1 MRRRNIQA
9 TTIMVMPDIAA
20 LPVHFLISVHCSKRS
35 QKFIKDYVPFQIRS
49 ITEAGC
55 LAPLSRQRR
64 TCQIEQA
71 PLVASQVLIFKFLT
85 EFANFLPLDDK
96 SNPYGSSYPKGT
108 STNRWTLA
116 DFDIG

>member
-71 PLVASQVLIFKFLT
+71 LLASQVLICQFLT
-85 EFANFLPLDDK
+85 SLLNKFPPDDK